1 MVYKKHIK
9 LEKGDLYLIEDG
21 FTLLTAKNNV
31 EVELEDAIEIDE
43 HSYELVNGKPFVT
56 LADFRNIRST
66 INHEAR
72 EHFATNKKITAIRK
86 AQAIVVNNLHT
97 KLLANFYMKFHKPEN
112 PVKIF
117 SDYEKAEKWI
127 REIWSKWYK

>member
-1 MVYKKHIK
+1 VH
-9 LEKGDLYLIEDG
+9 LYLIEEG
-21 FTLLTAKNNV
+21 FTLLTSKNNV
-31 EVELEDAIEIDE
+31 SIELEDAIEIDNI
-43 HSYELVNGKPFVT
+43 SYDLVEGKHFVT

-72 EHFATNKKITAIRK
+72 EHFATNKKITDIRK
-86 AQAIVVNNLHT
+86 GQAIVVNSLHT

-117 SDYEKAEKWI
+117 SDYDKAEKWI
-127 REIWSKWYK
+127 REIRNRWYT